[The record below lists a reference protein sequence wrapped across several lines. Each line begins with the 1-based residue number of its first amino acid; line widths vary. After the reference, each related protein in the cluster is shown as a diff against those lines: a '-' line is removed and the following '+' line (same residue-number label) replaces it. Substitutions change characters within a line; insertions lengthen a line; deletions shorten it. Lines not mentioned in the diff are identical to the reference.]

1 VRSRGAQQGRAIIN
15 RRQIVAARRDFIAG
29 LGAWRVWHL
38 LAWQEIRQRYRR
50 SLLGPFWLT
59 ISMAV
64 QMLTMGVVV
73 AILFNQSFDRFLPYV
88 CVGLIFW
95 TFISGLINE
104 GATAFVAAS
113 SFILHMRIPLTAYL
127 LQCVWRNL
135 IIAAHNMAVY
145 VAIVA
150 IYAIVPAPPMALF
163 LVTFPL
169 ALWSIAWVGLSLAVL
184 STRFRDLPSMVST
197 GLNVLF
203 WLTPI
208 VYAPDQLGAHR
219 WLATMNPLAHVL
231 DLVRL
236 PLLNQVPAAN
246 SFAIVLVMGAVGW
259 SATFL
264 LFARFRARVPFWL

>member
-1 VRSRGAQQGRAIIN
+1 M
-15 RRQIVAARRDFIAG
+15 RDLIAG
-29 LGAWRVWHL
+29 LGAWRIWHL

-104 GATAFVAAS
+104 SATAFVSAS
-113 SFILHMRIPLTAYL
+113 SFILHMRIPLTTYL
-127 LQCVWRNL
+127 LTCVWRNL

-150 IYAIVPAPPMALF
+150 IYAIAPAPPMALF

-169 ALWSIAWVGLSLAVL
+169 A
-184 STRFRDLPSMVST
+184 
-197 GLNVLF
+197 
-203 WLTPI
+203 
-208 VYAPDQLGAHR
+208 
-219 WLATMNPLAHVL
+219 
-231 DLVRL
+231 
-236 PLLNQVPAAN
+236 
-246 SFAIVLVMGAVGW
+246 
-259 SATFL
+259 
-264 LFARFRARVPFWL
+264 